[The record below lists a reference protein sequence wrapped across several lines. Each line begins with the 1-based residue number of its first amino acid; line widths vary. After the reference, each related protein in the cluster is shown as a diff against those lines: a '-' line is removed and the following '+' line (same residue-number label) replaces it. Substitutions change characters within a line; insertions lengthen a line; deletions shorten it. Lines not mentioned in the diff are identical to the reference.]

1 MDILSLFL
9 SDPVVARVFAATLSV
24 IFLVGGWQKLRD
36 PVVFAAAIENYQV
49 LPEGLAAPVA
59 RLLPLFE
66 LFAGVALLFPQ
77 TCDMGGAVAA
87 VLLLMVTAAVAIN
100 LWRGQRAIDCGCGGM
115 SSQPISWAL
124 VARNGVL
131 LLLTVPAAQQG
142 AGRALFIGDYVT
154 LVGGVL
160 ALVGLY
166 VAVNQLMS
174 NAPFQIAHR
183 HSHRH

>member
-9 SDPVVARVFAATLSV
+9 SDPIVTRVFAATLSV
-24 IFLVGGWQKLRD
+24 IFLVGGWQKLRE
-36 PVVFAAAIENYQV
+36 PEVFAAAIENYQV
-49 LPEGLAAPVA
+49 LPESLAAPVA
-59 RLLPLFE
+59 RLLPAWE
-66 LFAGVALLFPQ
+66 LLAGAALLFPQ
-77 TCDMGGAVAA
+77 TCEWGSLAA
-87 VLLLMVTAAVAIN
+87 AILLLIVTAAVAIN

-124 VARNGVL
+124 VARNAL
-131 LLLTVPAAQQG
+131 LIALTVPAARQS
-142 AGRALFIGDYVT
+142 AGRALFVGDYVT

-166 VAVNQLMS
+166 VAVNQLMT

-183 HSHRH
+183 H